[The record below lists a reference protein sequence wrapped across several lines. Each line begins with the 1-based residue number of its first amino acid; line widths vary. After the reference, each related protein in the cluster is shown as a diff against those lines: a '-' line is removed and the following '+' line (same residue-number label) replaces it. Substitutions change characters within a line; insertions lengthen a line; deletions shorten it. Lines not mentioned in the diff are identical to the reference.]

1 MKLSNILTV
10 FLLIFITNLILAQE
24 KSPLDQNRERPKPV
38 QQIFRLNALK
48 ELELTTEQIEKIR
61 NINRVNRPLIRAA
74 QQRLQR
80 ANRALDEAIYSD
92 SLDENLIEQR
102 VKEVQAAQAEL
113 LRLRIK
119 TEVELR
125 KVLTPEQL
133 QKFRQL
139 RQNRLRNKVLLPPAR
154 PSLNP

>member
-1 MKLSNILTV
+1 MKLNNILTV
-10 FLLIFITNLILAQE
+10 FLMIFITNLILAQE
-24 KSPLDQNRERPKPV
+24 KSPLDQNREQPKPV

-80 ANRALDEAIYSD
+80 ANRTLDEAIYSD
-92 SLDENLIEQR
+92 SLDEKLIEQR
-102 VKEVQAAQAEL
+102 VKEVQTAQAEL

-125 KVLTPEQL
+125 KILTPEQL

-139 RQNRLRNKVLLPPAR
+139 RQDKLRNRVLLTPVR
-154 PSLNP
+154 PSVNP